1 MDAVKSFLTKY
12 HAVPCDAKGRPAYH
26 SAATP
31 TETVV
36 AHAEAALAGWDAGV
50 RTGAASADLFRL
62 AVEMECRRAGLWDAG
77 LSLDA
82 RSPAE
87 RKLARLTR
95 AVTDRI
101 GRFVDVLEAAAAA
114 RKAGR

>member
-1 MDAVKSFLTKY
+1 MDAVKSFFAKY
-12 HAVPCDAKGRPAYH
+12 HAVPCDTKGRPAYH

-50 RTGAASADLFRL
+50 RTAVAKADLFRL
-62 AVEMECRRAGLWDAG
+62 AVEMECRRQRLADAG
-77 LSLDA
+77 VDILD

-87 RKLARLTR
+87 QKMARLTR
-95 AVTDRI
+95 LITERV
-101 GRFVDVLEAAAAA
+101 GRFVDVMEAAAA